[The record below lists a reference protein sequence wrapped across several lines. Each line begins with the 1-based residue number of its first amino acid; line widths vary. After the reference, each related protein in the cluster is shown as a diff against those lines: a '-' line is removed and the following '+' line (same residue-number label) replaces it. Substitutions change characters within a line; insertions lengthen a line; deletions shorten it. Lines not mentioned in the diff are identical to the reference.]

1 MASLKIPG
9 TPPPFLQLSVV
20 EVIAYS
26 GNLDH
31 EGLWLCCLPGVGT
44 SGCSAWVCSHTTLTT
59 QLSSFPESRMKL
71 QPPLEAILLDTSPR
85 EDNLQEDS
93 LQEDIHRRTPRAAS
107 PGARFGH
114 LMSLMLHEASET
126 VRRMVPTASRQVF
139 VVHASVLH
147 FATLLHRGFGLAR
160 IVESCSQDKGPAS
173 LHCFTIPPTSTSHL
187 PWLCMTMWASAV
199 SASPEAEL
207 AAAYRRISLL

>member
-9 TPPPFLQLSVV
+9 TSPFLQLSVV

-31 EGLWLCCLPGVGT
+31 EGLWLCCLPGVET
-44 SGCSAWVCSHTTLTT
+44 SCCSAWVCSHTTWTT
-59 QLSSFPESRMKL
+59 QLSSFPKPQMKL

-114 LMSLMLHEASET
+114 RSKSKLMSLMLHEASET
-126 VRRMVPTASRQVF
+126 VRRMVPTASKQVF
-139 VVHASVLH
+139 VVHVSVLH

-160 IVESCSQDKGPAS
+160 IVEAAPRTKDQLPCIV
-173 LHCFTIPPTSTSHL
+173 LRYHL
-187 PWLCMTMWASAV
+187 RVPRTCPGCV
-199 SASPEAEL
+199 
-207 AAAYRRISLL
+207 